1 MKIKIMTIVFV
12 ILTCFIPLYS
22 LFAQSSVNES
32 VIDKMPVVAKR
43 VQVHGSQ
50 VVTCDFSKLNKSYDL
65 PLSEL
70 VENLQIVKLD
80 NKDEALV
87 GLGYTTLSDNYILV
101 RNTRQNPFKLFD
113 KSGKYI
119 ASIGAYGQ
127 GPGEYLNVY
136 DDFIDEKHKKI
147 YILCWQTDKVLVYDF
162 SGKALDPIPLPYR
175 VPKGKI
181 FVDGDHSMI
190 SLCILPFDNIPMVA
204 WSQDFKGNVIK
215 SIKSGHL
222 SVPADF
228 GNEVF
233 STKNTGTFDCNI
245 FKFNDRRPDSLYHY
259 NRRDFS
265 LKPKF
270 TLDFKSKP
278 IVIHYYDEL
287 PKYYLGYTTVE
298 VKVDDHSST
307 TECPKVFLVDKK
319 TLRGGYYNLYND
331 FWGKKPLPWVGYVN
345 GYYVN
350 IVDPGNFKNELNKQ
364 LENKDLTPNQRNTIT
379 KLANSINENDNNY
392 VIYGKLKK

>member
-1 MKIKIMTIVFV
+1 MKEKILSTII
-12 ILTCFIPLYS
+12 ILIS
-22 LFAQSSVNES
+22 LINSNQISAKTSVNNS
-32 VIDKMPVVAKR
+32 AIDRMPVVAKR
-43 VQVHGSQ
+43 VQANGSQ
-50 VVTCDFSKLNKSYDL
+50 VVTCDFTKLNKSFDL

-70 VENLQIVKLD
+70 VEDLKIVKLE

-101 RNTRQNPFKLFD
+101 RNTRQNPYKLFD

-147 YILCWQTDKVLVYDF
+147 YVLCWQTEKVLVYDF
-162 SGKALDPIPLPYR
+162 TGKALDPIPLPYR

-181 FVDGDHSMI
+181 FVDGDHSLI
-190 SLCILPFDNIPMVA
+190 SICILPFENLPVVA
-204 WSQDFKGNVIK
+204 WSQDFKGNIKK
-215 SIKSGHL
+215 SIKSAHL
-222 SVPADF
+222 SVPVDF

-245 FKFNDRRPDSLYHY
+245 FKFNDRRPDTLYHY
-259 NRRDFS
+259 SRRDFT

-270 TLDFKSKP
+270 TLNFKSKP
-278 IVIHYYDEL
+278 IMIHYYGEL

-298 VKVDDHSST
+298 VKIDDHSST

-319 TLRGGYYNLYND
+319 TLKGGYFNLYND
-331 FWGKKPLPWVGYVN
+331 FWGKIALPWVGYVN

-364 LENKDLTPNQRNTIT
+364 LENKDLTPKQRSSIT
-379 KLANSINENDNNY
+379 QLTNSINENDNNY
-392 VIYGKLKK
+392 VIYGKLKR

>member
-1 MKIKIMTIVFV
+1 MKRKV
-12 ILTCFIPLYS
+12 IPSIIIALICLVSFNQIS
-22 LFAQSSVNES
+22 AQTSVKKS
-32 VIDKMPVVAKR
+32 IIDKMPVVAKR
-43 VQVHGSQ
+43 VMANGSQ
-50 VVTCDFSKLNKSYDL
+50 VVTCDFTKLKKSFDL

-70 VENLQIVKLD
+70 VEDLKIVKLE

-113 KSGKYI
+113 KNGKYI
-119 ASIGAYGQ
+119 TSIGAYGQ

-136 DDFIDEKHKKI
+136 DDFIDEKNKKI
-147 YILCWQTDKVLVYDF
+147 YIICWQTDKVLVYDF
-162 SGKALDPIPLPYR
+162 TGKTLDPIPLPYR
-175 VPKGKI
+175 VPKGTI
-181 FVDGDHSMI
+181 FIDGDHSLI
-190 SLCILPFDNIPMVA
+190 SICMLPFENLPVVA
-204 WSQDFKGNVIK
+204 WSQDFKGNIK
-215 SIKSGHL
+215 GSIKSAHL
-222 SVPADF
+222 SVPVDY
-228 GNEVF
+228 GNEVI

-245 FKFNDRRPDSLYHY
+245 FKFNDRRPDTLYHY
-259 NRRDFS
+259 SRRDFT

-270 TLDFKSKP
+270 ILNFKNKP
-278 IVIHYYDEL
+278 IMIHYYGEL

-331 FWGKKPLPWVGYVN
+331 FWGNNPLPWVAFVN

-364 LENKDLTPNQRNTIT
+364 LEKKNLTPKQRDAINKIA
-379 KLANSINENDNNY
+379 KSINENDNNY
-392 VIYGKLKK
+392 VIYGKLK